1 MDTTKNIDSFKM
13 DKYSKLTDSKSDLEN
28 LNSFQHFNLLKLIDN
43 ENSQVSEPEEEK
55 AFSKGSLDLMNQ
67 SNILSPNNQL
77 RNTFTNSTSSYRQ
90 SNNINESS
98 KSVVKSY
105 QSNLSVFDIEK
116 ADGTYN
122 SPDSKRNS
130 ENLKFTINNSS
141 MVSILILTFWDIVS
155 VTTDR

>member
-1 MDTTKNIDSFKM
+1 MPIVKIECMDTTKNIDSFKM

-77 RNTFTNSTSSYRQ
+77 RHTFTNSTSSYRQ

-122 SPDSKRNS
+122 SPDSKRNA

-141 MVSILILTFWDIVS
+141 MVSILILTF
-155 VTTDR
+155 